1 MDEQAFKGHGLW
13 PTVTALE
20 TLLGQAEE
28 RGDVSAA
35 TSLATLRYIFA
46 TVQAHAEPSDTAP
59 YSNHGLTSIQQSFNN
74 LQGELAAYVSNGNVG
89 HLNNAMQ
96 HADAAL
102 YQVGLLP
109 TAQLKGGAAAQ
120 ANKLFKEYRETAEQ
134 AIATLQ
140 ESNAELRQQLTEQT
154 AASNASVA
162 SLKEQVA
169 ALATKVTQDEARLDT
184 ALTTNNDAFTAK
196 QTEREERF
204 TTWLTEQGE
213 ALKKLAGGDLEAIKA
228 ARVASDAAFNEV
240 DKLRDDT
247 KAVAALATGDQVARG
262 YRSFSARQFG
272 WGIASYLVG
281 FAALATGIWLVV
293 QAVAD
298 IKPTDDVSWQFT
310 AVKLGLTATAVFAA
324 VVAFRLGSHLLSEA
338 STAKRFELE
347 LKAVGPLFPTE
358 EEQETLRAVKK
369 DLIERSFGQGWRTS
383 EDSKQV
389 MDEKWIERVADV
401 VARRLNP

>member
-13 PTVTALE
+13 STLTDLE
-20 TLLGQAEE
+20 SLLGQAEE

-35 TSLATLRYIFA
+35 TPLATLRYIFA
-46 TVQAHAEPSDTAP
+46 TVRAHAEPSDTAP
-59 YSNHGLTSIQQSFNN
+59 YSNQGLTSIHQSFNN
-74 LQGELAAYVSNGNVG
+74 LRGELANYASNGNVG

-102 YQVGLLP
+102 FQVGLLP

-120 ANKLFKEYRETAEQ
+120 ANKLFKEYREAAEQ

-140 ESNAELRQQLTEQT
+140 ESNAELRRELTEQT

-204 TTWLTEQGE
+204 ATWLSEQGE

-228 ARVASDAAFNEV
+228 VREASDLAFKEV

-262 YRSFSARQFG
+262 YRSFSTRQFG

-293 QAVAD
+293 QAVGD

-324 VVAFRLGSHLLSEA
+324 VVAFRLGSHLLAEA

-389 MDEKWIERVADV
+389 MDEKWIERVADIV
-401 VARRLNP
+401 TRRLNP